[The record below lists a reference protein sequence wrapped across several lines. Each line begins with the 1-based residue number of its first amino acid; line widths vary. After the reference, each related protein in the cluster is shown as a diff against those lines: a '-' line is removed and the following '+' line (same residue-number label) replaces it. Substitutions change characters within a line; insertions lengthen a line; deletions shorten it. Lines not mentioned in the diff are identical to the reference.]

1 VVDAEP
7 FIRLIDSYTAHA
19 ARGIDRLDPLA
30 ETTTPAQ
37 RRADALT
44 AMINRHLAQSL
55 APSHG
60 GDRPRVV
67 VAMSYDVLVK
77 TATDAGLLHGD
88 LLGTGEPIAASTL
101 RQLLC
106 DADIMPTVLGSRSAV
121 LDVGRAQR
129 LVTPAI
135 RAALEIRDGGCVFP
149 GCDKQPNAC
158 HAHHIMPWWAGGVTA
173 LHNLVLVCPHH
184 HGIIE
189 PSHNPTADRW
199 QVRLPANGP
208 AHVIPPRRVDPKQT
222 PRIHNRFTAPMRT

>member
-1 VVDAEP
+1 M
-7 FIRLIDSYTAHA
+7 ID
-19 ARGIDRLDPLA
+19 
-30 ETTTPAQ
+30 
-37 RRADALT
+37 
-44 AMINRHLAQSL
+44 RHLAQSL

-77 TATDAGLLHGD
+77 TATDAGLLHGH

-199 QVRLPANGP
+199 QVRPPANGP

>member
-1 VVDAEP
+1 M
-7 FIRLIDSYTAHA
+7 ID
-19 ARGIDRLDPLA
+19 
-30 ETTTPAQ
+30 
-37 RRADALT
+37 
-44 AMINRHLAQSL
+44 RHLAQSL

-88 LLGTGEPIAASTL
+88 LLGTAEPVAASTL

-158 HAHHIMPWWAGGVTA
+158 HAHHIVPWWAGGVTA

-184 HGIIE
+184 HGIVE

-208 AHVIPPRRVDPKQT
+208 PQVIPPRRVDPKQT
-222 PRIHNRFTAPMRT
+222 PRVHNRFTAPMCT